1 MAASEQLRLPT
12 PQLRVLLVED
22 EIMIALLLEE
32 MLAELDFE
40 VVGPVARLDR
50 AVEMAQRQALDV
62 ALLDVNLNGKEI
74 YPVAEALAAREVP
87 FVFVTGYG
95 RGTLRAPYCDRP
107 TLQKPFRRDDLR
119 ELLAEVCSAKQA

>member
-1 MAASEQLRLPT
+1 MAASEQPRLPT

-50 AVEMAQRQALDV
+50 AVEMAQLQALDL
-62 ALLDVNLNGKEI
+62 ALLDVNLNGKET
-74 YPVAEALAAREVP
+74 YPVAEALAAREIP
-87 FVFVTGYG
+87 LVFVTGYG
-95 RGTLRAPYCDRP
+95 RGTLRAPYRDRP

-119 ELLAEVCSAKQA
+119 ELVAEVCSAKQA

>member
-1 MAASEQLRLPT
+1 MAASEQPRLPT

-32 MLAELDFE
+32 MLAALDFE

-74 YPVAEALAAREVP
+74 YPIAEALAAREVP

-95 RGTLRAPYCDRP
+95 RGTPPAPYCDRP
-107 TLQKPFRRDDLR
+107 TLRKPFRRDDLR